1 MKNRTRLVTSI
12 LGVAA
17 LWLVP
22 SVANAQTTI
31 SSVKVT
37 VSGATKTAVYCDTAL
52 ATCPAGAVRVWNLA
66 GGVHLTAG
74 QTLVLSQTGLIPNTV
89 DGNFDTSDRV
99 DARGVLECTASDPC
113 AVAIEINGVA
123 VYTSPAGLGDQL
135 VTFNHDIAGNGPFDE
150 AQQYG
155 ANVVNQPSYTLAL
168 GYADNEHNLTCPA
181 GGCFP
186 SPFGGTYTV
195 GQSGSFG
202 ICSTNCFD
210 AGALLITAKNVGPSC
225 TVTQGGWGAAPHG
238 NNPAAF
244 LAANFPVSGVTIGG
258 AFSLHFTTAQGVES
272 FLPQGG
278 PPSFL
283 NASATNPTTSSA
295 GVFGGQVLALELNV
309 TLKGDGGL
317 VLFGTGTS
325 LDGKT
330 LTQVL
335 AAANLALG
343 GGALPAGFTYS
354 SLNDLVDDINNAFDG
369 CSATAWA
376 TAHLH

>member
-12 LGVAA
+12 LAVAA

-22 SVANAQTTI
+22 TVANAQTTI

-37 VSGATKTAVYCDTAL
+37 VSSPLKTAVYCDTAL
-52 ATCPAGAVRVWNLA
+52 TCPAGAVKVWNLA
-66 GGVHLTAG
+66 GGVNLAAG
-74 QTLVLSQTGLIPNTV
+74 QTLVLSQTGAVPNTPNY
-89 DGNFDTSDRV
+89 GNFDTSDRV
-99 DARGVLECTASDPC
+99 DALGGIRECTAGDPC
-113 AVAIEINGVA
+113 AVAIEINGLP
-123 VYTSPAGLGDQL
+123 VYTSPVGLGDQL
-135 VTFNHDIAGNGPFDE
+135 VTFNHDISGNGPFSE

-168 GYADNEHNLTCPA
+168 GYADNEHNLTCP
-181 GGCFP
+181 GGACFP

-195 GQSGSFG
+195 GLSGSG
-202 ICSTNCFD
+202 VCSTNCFD
-210 AGALLITAKNVGPSC
+210 AGALLITAKRVGPSC
-225 TVTQGGWGAAPHG
+225 TVTQGGWGAPPHG

-244 LAANFPVSGVTIGG
+244 LAANFPGGGVTIGG
-258 AFSLHFTTAQGVES
+258 AFSLHFSTAQGVQN

-283 NASATNPTTSSA
+283 NASALNPTTSSA
-295 GVFGGQVLALELNV
+295 GVFAGQVLALELNV

-343 GGALPAGFTYS
+343 GGALPAGFSYS
-354 SLNDLVDDINNAFDG
+354 SLNDLIDEINNAFDG
-369 CSATAWA
+369 CVATGWA